1 MSHRILVSHAVSHA
15 RPRVRWRA
23 LGPAAVLALAAG
35 TSCAGSRAA
44 GADAVAPGAE
54 GNAAAQP
61 LGFHPSQAPATPPAP
76 GAQPGAE
83 GDKKPTWDVNAPPG
97 ATAEVKIDTDQGTWM
112 SLDVSPDGKEVVF
125 DLLGDLYTIPITG
138 GEARALTSGMAW
150 DMQPRYSPDG
160 RWIAFTSDRGGG
172 DNIWVLP
179 RQGGEPRQVSK
190 ESFRLVNSPA
200 WSPDG
205 QFIVARKHFTARRS
219 LGAGEMWLYHL
230 SGGDGVQL
238 TEKQND
244 QKDTGEPAFSPD
256 GRYLY
261 YSQDVTPGPFFEYN
275 KDPHAGIYAIL
286 RLDRE
291 EGRTDTLISGPGGA
305 VRPTPSPDGKK
316 LAYVRRLGLDTALF
330 VYDLTSGQQ
339 RPVYTALDRD
349 MQETWAIHGVY
360 PSMAWTPD
368 NRTVVFWA
376 GGKIQRVD
384 VGDAP
389 GKDRVAEIPFHVSD
403 TRKVSQALRFPVE
416 VQPEKFHTRM
426 LRWVEVAPDG
436 GAVVFQA
443 LGHVYIRDLANGQP
457 SGPARRL
464 TKDSDV
470 FEFYPS
476 FSRDGRS
483 IVYTTWNDER
493 LGSVRVVPRRGGPSR
508 TLTTQ
513 PGHYVEP
520 AFSPDGKLVVYR
532 KAGTSDL
539 RAQSHALEPGLYAV
553 PAAGGAPELVT
564 RSGYRPHFGKDAD
577 RVFFLDAEGS
587 GKEQKLAL
595 KSVGLGNRIGVDRQ
609 KERVHL
615 RNEAG
620 LEYRVSPDGRWVAFR
635 EYFDAYVAP
644 FPATGKPLDI
654 GKKSTA
660 VPVTEV
666 TADAGENLHW
676 SGDSRHI
683 YWSLGPELFSRSL
696 TDTFAFVDGAP
707 EKLPPP
713 AQKGVDIGFDM
724 ESFRP
729 RGTVALVGGRV
740 VTMRGDEVIAD
751 GTVLVQGERIVAVG
765 PRAEVRVPP
774 DARTI
779 DVTGM
784 TVIPGLVDVHAHGP
798 QGDDGITPQ
807 QNWLHYATL
816 AFGVTT
822 VHDPSNDTSTIFAAS
837 ELGRAGLIT
846 APRIFS
852 TGTILYGAQA
862 PIKANIDSLDDARAH
877 LRRMQAVG
885 AFSVKSYN
893 QPRREQRQQVVAA
906 ARELGMMVVPEG
918 GSLFEHNMSMVVD
931 GHTGVEH
938 AIPIARG
945 YRDVHQLWGGT
956 DVGYTPTI
964 VVGYGG
970 IWGENYWY
978 AESDV
983 FAHERLGK
991 FVPPFVLAPRARR
1004 RLKASEGDWNHIRI
1018 AELCK
1023 QLLDAG
1029 VEIQI
1034 GAHGQRE
1041 GLAAHWELWNLVQGG
1056 MTPHQALRAGTLHGA
1071 HYLGLDRDLGS
1082 IEAGKLADLAV
1093 IEGDVLGDIR
1103 HSEKVR
1109 YTLVGGRVF
1118 DARTMDELGPGA
1130 RKRQPFFWERENGA
1144 AYQSRPAESHGHGCG
1159 CQHGLN

>member
-1 MSHRILVSHAVSHA
+1 M
-15 RPRVRWRA
+15 
-23 LGPAAVLALAAG
+23 
-35 TSCAGSRAA
+35 
-44 GADAVAPGAE
+44 
-54 GNAAAQP
+54 
-61 LGFHPSQAPATPPAP
+61 
-76 GAQPGAE
+76 
-83 GDKKPTWDVNAPPG
+83 
-97 ATAEVKIDTDQGTWM
+97 
-112 SLDVSPDGKEVVF
+112 
-125 DLLGDLYTIPITG
+125 
-138 GEARALTSGMAW
+138 
-150 DMQPRYSPDG
+150 
-160 RWIAFTSDRGGG
+160 
-172 DNIWVLP
+172 P

-190 ESFRLVNSPA
+190 EDFRLVNSPA

-219 LGAGEMWLYHL
+219 LGAGEMWLYHI
-230 SGGDGVQL
+230 SGGAGIQL
-238 TEKQND
+238 TEKPND
-244 QKDTGEPAFSPD
+244 QKDAGEPVFSPD

-261 YSQDVTPGPFFEYN
+261 FSQDVTPGPMFEYN
-275 KDPHAGIYAIL
+275 KDPHAGIYAIQ

-291 EGRTDTLISGPGGA
+291 EGRLEAFLAGPGGA

-330 VYDLTSGQQ
+330 VYDLASGQQ

-368 NRTVVFWA
+368 SRSIVVWA
-376 GGKIQRVD
+376 GGKIQRVS
-384 VGDAP
+384 VGDGP
-389 GKDRVAEIPFHVSD
+389 GKDRGAEIPFRVVD
-403 TRKVSQALRFPVE
+403 TRKVLQALRSPVE
-416 VQPEKFHTRM
+416 VHPERFHTRA

-443 LGHVYIRDLANGQP
+443 LGHIYIRDLTNGQP
-457 SGPARRL
+457 SGKPRRL
-464 TKDSDV
+464 TRDDGV
-470 FEFYPS
+470 FEHAPS

-493 LGSVRVVPRRGGPSR
+493 LGSVRVVPRRGGASR
-508 TLTTQ
+508 ALTPQ

-520 AFSPDGKLVVYR
+520 TFSPDGKLVVYR
-532 KAGTSDL
+532 KVGSGEL
-539 RAQSHALEPGLYAV
+539 RPQSWNQEPGLYAV
-553 PAAGGAPELVT
+553 PVAGGAPVLVT
-564 RSGYRPHFGKDAD
+564 RSGYEPHFGKDSD
-577 RVFFLDAEGS
+577 RVFFLDTDGN
-587 GKEQKLAL
+587 GKEQKFAL
-595 KSVGLGNRIGVDRQ
+595 KSVALAGPADAK

-615 RNEAG
+615 RNESAV
-620 LEYRVSPDGRWVAFR
+620 EYRVSPDGRWVAFR
-635 EYFDAYVAP
+635 EYFDAFVAP
-644 FPATGKPLDI
+644 LPTTGKPLDI
-654 GKKSTA
+654 GRKSPA
-660 VPVTEV
+660 LPVTEV
-666 TADAGENLHW
+666 TADAGQNLHW
-676 SGDSRHI
+676 SGDSRRLH
-683 YWSLGPELFSRSL
+683 WSLGPELYSRSL
-696 TDTFAFVDGAP
+696 TDSFAFLDGAP

-713 AQKGVDIGFDM
+713 AERGVDIGFDV

-751 GTVLVQGERIVAVG
+751 GVVIVRDDRIVAVG
-765 PRAEVRVPP
+765 ARADVRVPP

-779 DVTGM
+779 DVSSM

-798 QGDDGITPQ
+798 QGDDGIIPQ

-822 VHDPSNDTSTIFAAS
+822 VHDPSNDTNTIFAAA
-837 ELGRAGLIT
+837 ELARAGHIT

-862 PIKANIDSLDDARAH
+862 PIRAVIDSLDDARAH

-918 GSLFEHNMSMVVD
+918 GSLFQHNMTMVVD

-945 YRDVHQLWGGT
+945 YKDVTQLWGATG
-956 DVGYTPTI
+956 VGYTPTI

-983 FAHERLGK
+983 FAHERLAR
-991 FVPPFVLAPRARR
+991 FVPPFVLQPRARR
-1004 RLKASEGDWNHIRI
+1004 RIMASEGDWNHIRI
-1018 AELCK
+1018 AQLCK

-1029 VEIQI
+1029 VKIQM

-1041 GLAAHWELWNLVQGG
+1041 GLAAHWELWNFVQGG

-1071 HYLGLDRDLGS
+1071 YYLGLDRDLGS
-1082 IEAGKLADLAV
+1082 IEPGKLADLAV
-1093 IEGDVLGDIR
+1093 IEGDVLSDIR

-1109 YTLVGGRVF
+1109 YTVVGGRVY
-1118 DARTMDELGPGA
+1118 DARTMDEVGPGA
-1130 RKRQPFFWERENGA
+1130 RRRQPFFWEREGGA
-1144 AYQSRPAESHGHGCG
+1144 AYQSRPAESHDHGCG
-1159 CQHGLN
+1159 CQ